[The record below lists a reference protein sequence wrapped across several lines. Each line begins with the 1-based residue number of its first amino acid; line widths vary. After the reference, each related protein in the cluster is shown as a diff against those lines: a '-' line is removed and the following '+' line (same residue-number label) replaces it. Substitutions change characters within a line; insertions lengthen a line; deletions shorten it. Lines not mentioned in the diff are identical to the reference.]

1 MKISYNWLK
10 DFVKIKLT
18 PEKLAEELTVKS
30 FEVENVEK
38 LGQGLEDIVVGE
50 ILDIKPHPQ
59 AEKLQLATVNIGK
72 KEPVTFVC
80 GAFNIKKGQEVPVVL
95 VGTTLPDGTYVKK
108 ATIRGVE
115 SPGMLCS
122 EKELGLGEDHT
133 GIMIL
138 DPKLKVG
145 QSLARA
151 LEIEDTVFDIDVL
164 PNRAHDCLSNIGI
177 AREVAAIINVEF
189 EIKNLELREDKSL
202 KIEDFVKVK
211 VGDTKLCPRYTAR
224 VVSDIK
230 VKDSPQWLKSRLQAC
245 GVRPINNIVD
255 ITNYV
260 MLEYG
265 QPMHAFDADKLT
277 NKEIIVRRAKNGEKI
292 ITLDGEKRELT
303 KDMLVITDSKKPIA
317 IAGVMGGAEKEVKD
331 TTKNII
337 LESANFNSLSI
348 RQTAAKLGLRSE
360 SSDRFG
366 YGLDPNLASQ
376 AQDRA
381 AYLMQ
386 ELAQG
391 KVVSGMIDIYPKKV
405 KPWKVKVNL
414 GWLDK
419 FLGVSVS
426 KNKVLQILK
435 SLQFGVKQKG
445 RELEVNIPT
454 FRLDLTIPE
463 DVAEEMARLY
473 GYSKI
478 EEQSPRGKLEPVPKN
493 DQLYWENFIKDALSG
508 AGFTEVYNYS
518 FSGEKDLKILGK
530 GAKDVLELVNPLNIE
545 LKYMRPSLVPGI
557 LQNVLS
563 NLRNFDQFKIFELA
577 RVYIPKREGELP
589 KEERRISGAMVS
601 QQLFYE
607 AKGVVELLLN
617 KLGISEKAV
626 SFKLKAEGWI
636 WHPGRTAEIRI
647 DKEIIGVLGE
657 IHPKILA
664 RLDIESKVAMFD
676 LDFDKIITLVT
687 TKKAFKKIPK
697 YPAITLDLA
706 FILAKKTLHDHLKN
720 AILEAGKPLVTQV
733 ELFDVYE
740 GKPLEKGKKSLAFHI
755 TYQAEDRTL
764 KDKEVFKI
772 QDKIIKAL
780 EKKFGAK
787 VRKE

>member
-30 FEVENVEK
+30 FEVESIEEIGK
-38 LGQGLEDIVVGE
+38 GLEKIVVGE

-59 AEKLQLATVNIGK
+59 AEKLQLVTVDIK
-72 KEPVTFVC
+72 KKPLTFVC
-80 GAFNIKKGQEVPVVL
+80 GAFNIKKEQKVPVVL
-95 VGTTLPDGTYVKK
+95 VGTTLPDGTLVKE
-108 ATIRGVE
+108 ATIRGVK

-145 QSLARA
+145 QSLAKA
-151 LEIEDTVFDIDVL
+151 LELEDTILDLDVL
-164 PNRAHDCLSNIGI
+164 PNRAHDCLSHIGI
-177 AREVAAIINVEF
+177 AREVAAITNVEF
-189 EIKNLELREDKSL
+189 RIKNLELKEQKDL

-211 VGDTKLCPRYTAR
+211 IEDTKLCPRYTAR

-230 VKDSPQWLKSRLQAC
+230 VKDSPQWLKNRLQAC

-255 ITNYV
+255 ISNYV

-265 QPMHAFDADKLT
+265 QPMHAFDADKIV
-277 NKEIIVRRAKNGEKI
+277 NKQIIVRRAKNGEKI

-317 IAGVMGGAEKEVKD
+317 IAGVMGGAESEVKN
-331 TTKNII
+331 TTKSII
-337 LESANFNSLSI
+337 LESANFNSLNI
-348 RQTAAKLGLRSE
+348 RQTATKLCLRSE

-391 KVVSGMIDIYPKKV
+391 KVVSGLIDIYPKKV

-414 GWLDK
+414 DWLDK
-419 FLGVSVS
+419 FLGVSVP

-435 SLQFGVKQKG
+435 SLEFEVKQKG

-454 FRLDLTIPE
+454 FRLDITIPE

-478 EEQSPRGKLEPVPKN
+478 KEQSPRGKLEPVPKN
-493 DQLYWENFIKDALSG
+493 DQLYWENFVKDTLSG
-508 AGFTEVYNYS
+508 AGFIEVYNYS
-518 FSGEKDLKILGK
+518 FSGEKELKILGK
-530 GAKDVLELVNPLNIE
+530 GTKDVLELVNPLNIE

-577 RVYIPKREGELP
+577 RVYIPKKGKLP
-589 KEERRISGAMVS
+589 DERRRICGAIVS

-617 KLGISEKAV
+617 KLGIPEKTV

-636 WHPGRTAEIRI
+636 WHPGRTAEI
-647 DKEIIGVLGE
+647 KVNQEIVGVLGE

-676 LDFDKIITLVT
+676 LDFDKIITLAT
-687 TKKAFKKIPK
+687 TKKAFKKMPK

-720 AILEAGKPLVTQV
+720 AVLEAGKPLVREV

-764 KDKEVFKI
+764 KDKEVFRI